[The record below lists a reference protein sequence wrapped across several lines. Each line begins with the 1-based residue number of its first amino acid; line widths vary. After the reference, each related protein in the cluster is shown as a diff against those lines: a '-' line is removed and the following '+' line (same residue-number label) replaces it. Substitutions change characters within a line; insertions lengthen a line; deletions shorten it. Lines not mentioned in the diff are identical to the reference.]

1 MQGSGLPFRPHRLAA
16 AVVLLPLLAGCG
28 FMAAQ
33 SQVRGNPVDPDQLKQ
48 LVVGTSTEKDAEALL
63 GSPTARATFDDNTW
77 LYISE
82 VTRPRIARKPGELKQ
97 NVVTLGFNQGGV
109 LQHVQRLDMA
119 DSQPVAIASRTTPSP
134 GSEANFLQQLFGNVG
149 RYNPL
154 PGLSQ
159 GVTLGG
165 NNNVVGNTNGSGSS
179 Y

>member
-1 MQGSGLPFRPHRLAA
+1 MPLPRPRATTLLL
-16 AVVLLPLLAGCG
+16 LLPLLGGCS
-28 FMAAQ
+28 FVEAQ
-33 SQVRGNPVDPDQLKQ
+33 SQVRGNPVDPDELKQ
-48 LVVGTSTEKDAEALL
+48 LVVGTSTEKDAVALL

-82 VTRPRIARKPGELKQ
+82 VTRPRIARKQGELKQ
-97 NVVTLGFNQGGV
+97 NVVTLSFNQGGV

-119 DSQPVAIASRTTPSP
+119 DSQPVTIVSRTTPSP
-134 GSEANFLQQLFGNVG
+134 GSEASFLQQLFGNVG

-165 NNNVVGNTNGSGSS
+165 NGVVGNTNGSS

>member
-1 MQGSGLPFRPHRLAA
+1 LPVPALRAA
-16 AVVLLPLLAGCG
+16 TLLLLLPLLGGCG
-28 FMAAQ
+28 FLEAQ
-33 SQVRGNPVDPDQLKQ
+33 SQVRGNPVDPDELKQ
-48 LVVGTSTEKDAEALL
+48 MVVGTSTEKDAVALL

-97 NVVTLGFNQGGV
+97 NVVTLSFNQAGV

-119 DSQPVAIASRTTPSP
+119 DSQPVTIVSRTTPSP
-134 GSEANFLQQLFGNVG
+134 GSEASFLQQLFGNVG

-165 NNNVVGNTNGSGSS
+165 SNATVGSTNGNGST

>member
-1 MQGSGLPFRPHRLAA
+1 MPLRPPPP
-16 AVVLLPLLAGCG
+16 AVALLLLPLLGGCS
-28 FMAAQ
+28 FFEAQ
-33 SQVRGNPVDPDQLKQ
+33 MQVRGNPVDPDQLKQ
-48 LVVGTSTEKDAEALL
+48 LAVGTSTEKDAQALL

-97 NVVTLGFNQGGV
+97 NVVALSFNQGGV

-119 DSQPVAIASRTTPSP
+119 DSQPVTIASRTTPSP

-159 GVTLGG
+159 GVSLGG
-165 NNNVVGNTNGSGSS
+165 NNNIVGSTNGNGSS
-179 Y
+179 SY